1 MPRRSVS
8 VPLSEKLKKRRVR
21 FVRKEMDEE
30 RLNVWNIHFQWR
42 LNTVLVLRMAH
53 RIWTETKQHP
63 GTAEPDNMLGCCLIS
78 FYFLWAILST
88 STVYLTQENICY
100 QQYDDATGGWLN
112 RTMEVTAAA
121 GIIIYL
127 FCWDVK
133 ALFLYFEHHRH
144 RLITSWGIAA
154 SCERDSIDRPL
165 QRFINHTSPINRA
178 RRHRGPNPRSRWRR
192 WCSCR
197 FLYRKRRLPRGCR
210 DCQILWLSLM
220 GLLSHLLMPHYPII
234 TVLQFKWILTPLS
247 RVRLLK
253 NM

>member
-1 MPRRSVS
+1 MSRNIGNNFK
-8 VPLSEKLKKRRVR
+8 PLIY
-21 FVRKEMDEE
+21 
-30 RLNVWNIHFQWR
+30 LNYKIVCF
-42 LNTVLVLRMAH
+42 
-53 RIWTETKQHP
+53 
-63 GTAEPDNMLGCCLIS
+63 
-78 FYFLWAILST
+78 
-88 STVYLTQENICY
+88 
-100 QQYDDATGGWLN
+100 QQYDSATGGWLN
-112 RTMEVTAAA
+112 FTMEVTAAA
-121 GIIIYL
+121 AAGIIIHL

-178 RRHRGPNPRSRWRR
+178 RRHRGPTPRSRWRR
-192 WCSCR
+192 RRRCSCR
-197 FLYRKRRLPRGCR
+197 FLDRKRCLPRGRGCR